1 MDLYYTNRYGVS
13 WGYQK
18 ESMSTRSL
26 KDLPVQGKR
35 VLVRVDFNVPQDTQ
49 GAVTDDSRIVASLP
63 TIQYLIAHKAAVILM
78 SHLGRPKGKVNP
90 AYTLA
95 PCAARLSE
103 LLKQKVLLAKDC
115 IGRDVE
121 VQAAALKPGEVL
133 MLENLRFHP
142 GEEKPENEPGFKEG
156 LAKLAD
162 YYVNDA
168 FGTAHRAH
176 ASTVGVPAILD
187 GKAVAGFLMEREI
200 SCFNRLLTS
209 PKRPFYAI
217 IGGAKISTKC
227 QMIEALIQKAEA
239 VFIGGGMT
247 YTFMKAQGIA
257 IGDSIHEDPFLEKA
271 KELID
276 KYVSNGKLFLPVDL
290 VVADQLSDKAQ
301 FRQINASEG
310 IPNGFQG
317 VDIGSDTVNLYAA
330 KLREAK
336 TVFWNGPLGVFE
348 IPLFAKGTQAI
359 AHVLAQIDAETVVG
373 GGDSIAAIKAAGVED
388 KISHISTGGGASL
401 EMIEFG
407 TLPGVNV
414 LG

>member
-1 MDLYYTNRYGVS
+1 MP
-13 WGYQK
+13 
-18 ESMSTRSL
+18 TRSL
-26 KDLPVQGKR
+26 NDLPIEGKR
-35 VLVRVDFNVPQDTQ
+35 VLVRVDFNVPQSPQ
-49 GAVTDDSRIVASLP
+49 GAITDDSRIVASLP
-63 TIQYLIAHKAAVILM
+63 TIRYLIDHKAAVILM
-78 SHLGRPKGKVNP
+78 SHLGRPDGKVNP

-95 PCAARLSE
+95 PCAKRLSE
-103 LLKQKVLLAKDC
+103 LLKQNVISAKDC
-115 IGRDVE
+115 VGKEVE
-121 VQAAALKPGEVL
+121 GLVAALKPGEVL

-142 GEEKPENEPGFKEG
+142 GEEHPEKEPGFTEG

-162 YYVNDA
+162 FYVNDA

-176 ASTVGVPAILD
+176 ASTVGVPSLLN
-187 GKAVAGFLMEREI
+187 GKSVAGFLMDKEI
-200 SCFNRLLTS
+200 GCFNQLLTD

-227 QMIEALIQKAEA
+227 QMIEALIQKADA

-271 KELID
+271 KELLD
-276 KYVSNGKLFLPVDL
+276 RYASSGKLFLPIDL
-290 VVADQLSDKAQ
+290 VIADQLSEKAS
-301 FRQINASEG
+301 FRQVKVSEG
-310 IPNGFQG
+310 IPKGFQG
-317 VDIGSDTVNLYAA
+317 VDIGSGTVNLYAS
-330 KLREAK
+330 KLRSAK

-348 IPLFAKGTQAI
+348 VPQFAKGTQAI
-359 AHVLAQIDAETVVG
+359 AHVLAQIDAKTVVG

-407 TLPGVNV
+407 TLPGVKV
-414 LG
+414 LS